1 MAAKFIANVASDG
14 SIYGFNAT
22 DKLGFFGTT
31 PVVRPSVSANAT
43 NSATTISV
51 LNLLISAVGNG
62 SGGLGLIT
70 AGG

>member
-22 DKLGFFGTT
+22 DKIGFFGVT
-31 PVVRPSVSANAT
+31 PIVRPAVSANAT
-43 NSATTISV
+43 SSATAIAAV
-51 LNLLISAVGNG
+51 HACISALGN
-62 SGGLGLIT
+62 LGLIT

>member
-22 DKLGFFGTT
+22 DKIGFFGVT
-31 PVVRPSVSANAT
+31 PIVRPSVSAAA
-43 NSATTISV
+43 SS
-51 LNLLISAVGNG
+51 SAVNAANFALLVTALGN
-62 SGGLGLIT
+62 LGLIT